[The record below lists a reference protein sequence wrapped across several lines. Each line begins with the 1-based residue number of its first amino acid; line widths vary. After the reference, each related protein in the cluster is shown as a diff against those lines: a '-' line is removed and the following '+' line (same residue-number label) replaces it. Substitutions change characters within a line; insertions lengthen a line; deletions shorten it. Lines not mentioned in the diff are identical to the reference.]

1 MNDELDPR
9 IRRLTADYNEPESEP
24 DVDAVWNRVQ
34 AARAAQRTGST
45 STDVRLEPT
54 ATHRTSPRPTARR
67 RTWLQFAAA
76 IAAVLLLGIAIG
88 RWSVTD
94 PTTDDIALEDLG
106 PDTTDVTVEDTIP
119 RAVANRTDRSA
130 TAHRLVARDYLLRT
144 ETLLTEFRL
153 AAAQPAPGSSGMTG
167 PWAADLLL
175 ETRLLLDSPVADSPE
190 LTRLLRDLELILAEI
205 VQLADAVDERERREI
220 ERSLEERGVML
231 RLRQAVPAKAAL
243 SGA

>member
-9 IRRLTADYNEPESEP
+9 IRHLTADYNEPKREP
-24 DVDAVWNRVQ
+24 DVDALWNRVQ
-34 AARAAQRTGST
+34 HARAAHHH
-45 STDVRLEPT
+45 
-54 ATHRTSPRPTARR
+54 ATPRRSPSRR
-67 RTWLQFAAA
+67 RTWLQFGAA

-88 RWSVTD
+88 RWSADT
-94 PTTDDIALEDLG
+94 PTENQIALEDPG
-106 PDTTDVTVEDTIP
+106 PTTTEGTIEQPMPRTV
-119 RAVANRTDRSA
+119 ASRTDRST

-153 AAAQPAPGSSGMTG
+153 AAAQPMPESGGVTG
-167 PWAADLLL
+167 PWASDLLL
-175 ETRLLLDSPVADSPE
+175 ETRLLLDSPVADPPE

-205 VQLADAVDERERREI
+205 VQLADVADERERREI